1 MTLWGYQVDLD
12 AYVYS
17 NVYVTPIHLHRKR
30 KEKKKC
36 NRVWRQKNH
45 NKDWFYLN
53 NQIDISYNS
62 PTHAHV

>member
-12 AYVYS
+12 VYVYS
-17 NVYVTPIHLHRKR
+17 NACVTPSIHVKRKR
-30 KEKKKC
+30 KKS
-36 NRVWRQKNH
+36 NHVWRVKNH

-53 NQIDISYNS
+53 NQIDIGYNS

>member
-30 KEKKKC
+30 KEKKNVTVCEDK
-36 NRVWRQKNH
+36 KITI
-45 NKDWFYLN
+45 KIGF
-53 NQIDISYNS
+53 ISIIK
-62 PTHAHV
+62 